1 MVQLQHYLSLSA
13 LTLVVNAGLSSRS
26 LYDIKEKHRTPSNW
40 VREEPAPADHE
51 LKLHIGLKQRGLS
64 QLERQLL
71 EISSPSH
78 PRYGQHLSAADVHNL
93 TSPEA
98 ESSSLV
104 IEWLAENDIQEH
116 TLDFSPS
123 GDWVSFQLTIG
134 EAEDLLATQY
144 HVFRDEGTSVVR
156 TNEWSLPAHL
166 HNHIDCI
173 QPTTS
178 YFGASAKA
186 QSRNNRPL
194 DVLSNPSVSLH
205 SRQEDNLLSKLQRAC
220 NISDVTPACLRTL
233 YGFDNYEIKAADR
246 NSMAL
251 TNYLRQ
257 FNNRSDISLFMSQ
270 YRPDIPQDAWNFTDV
285 LVAGGVNQQSP
296 ATPEQMEHG
305 KGKEGNL
312 DAEVMLGLAWP
323 TPLTI
328 FTTLGVPPPFKPT
341 AFAPNNTN
349 EPFLIWL
356 QHVLALPDEEL
367 PKVISTSYGDVE
379 HTLPIAYARR
389 VCDSFGQL
397 GARGVTVIFG
407 SGDSGVGRNG
417 TCHTNH
423 NDGST
428 ETPEFLTSFP
438 DCCPYVTSV
447 GATMG
452 IEPEVVAIHDE
463 KRYASGGGFSHY
475 FARPAWQNTAVEKYL
490 DILGS
495 EHAGMF
501 ERSGAAYPDVSAQ
514 GYQYAII
521 WNGTKHLV
529 DGTSASAPTFAA
541 IVALLNDALLA
552 VGRPVLGF
560 LNPLIWEAGAS
571 GQGFTD
577 ITSGNNKGCNG
588 TGFPATDG
596 WDPASGWGTPVS
608 YSHRNHIVPHI

>member
-1 MVQLQHYLSLSA
+1 VRTARPVQRSE
-13 LTLVVNAGLSSRS
+13 LVWSIQFQLCF
-26 LYDIKEKHRTPSNW
+26 P
-40 VREEPAPADHE
+40 
-51 LKLHIGLKQRGLS
+51 

-71 EISSPSH
+71 GISSPFH
-78 PRYGQHLSAADVHNL
+78 PRYGQHLSAEDVHNL
-93 TSPEA
+93 TSPDDGGR
-98 ESSSLV
+98 SLV
-104 IEWLAENDIQEH
+104 IEWLAENGIAER
-116 TLDFSPS
+116 TLAFSPS
-123 GDWVSFQLTIG
+123 GDWITLHLTIG
-134 EAEDLLATQY
+134 KTEDLLATQY
-144 HVFRDEGTSVVR
+144 YIFHDGDVSIVR

-166 HNHIDCI
+166 HDHVDCI

-186 QSRNNRPL
+186 QRRNNGPL
-194 DVLSNPSVSLH
+194 DVLSSPPVSLQ
-205 SRQEDNLLSKLQRAC
+205 SRQEDSHLSKLQKAC
-220 NISDVTPACLRTL
+220 NASDVTPTCLRTL
-233 YGFDNYEIKAADR
+233 YGFDDYEVQAADK

-270 YRPDIPQDAWNFTDV
+270 YRPDILQDAWNFTDV
-285 LVAGGVNQQSP
+285 LVAGGVNQQSQ
-296 ATPEQMEHG
+296 ATPEQMDHG

-328 FTTLGVPPPFKPT
+328 FTTLGTPPPFKPT

-356 QHVLALPDEEL
+356 QYVLALPDEEL
-367 PKVISTSYGDVE
+367 PKVVSTSYGDVE

-423 NDGST
+423 NDGSA

-475 FARPAWQNTAVEKYL
+475 FARPSWQDAAVEKYL
-490 DILGS
+490 NVLGS

-501 ERSGAAYPDVSAQ
+501 ERNGAAYPDVSAQ
-514 GYQYAII
+514 GYQYAIV

-560 LNPLIWEAGAS
+560 LNPLIWEAGAN

-608 YSHRNHIVPHI
+608 YFSREHVFPLI